1 MLKNSKFLINSNEKS
16 HMKAQIGGM
25 IFYEEYEITLD
36 IAAPASDE
44 KFVILTFEQW
54 NSDNLAFFKDPQSLG
69 KFSLSRFGS
78 CGSVNCG
85 PLFLGYNQSL
95 QSALNPEC
103 ENGHQVTN

>member
-1 MLKNSKFLINSNEKS
+1 
-16 HMKAQIGGM
+16 MKAQIGGM